1 MSENGLATVILLM
14 REYQKKHDIKDQ
26 CLANTQYA
34 YDCWKQNGVSSVKA
48 KAVIALGEND
58 EGDLVLVMGHVL
70 LSVDGSYFEPSYRV
84 FSLKNVAYYDSIK
97 DLKDNVSNALLKQH
111 DLRQILKHHISF
123 VKLAEGINNGEL
135 LMCDETYYHKQADYV
150 EDFFKAKKLC
160 T

>member
-1 MSENGLATVILLM
+1 MSESALASVILLM

-26 CLANTQYA
+26 CLTNTQYA
-34 YDCWKQNGVSSVKA
+34 YDCWKNMGVPSVKA
-48 KAVIALGEND
+48 KAVIALGEID
-58 EGDLVLVMGHVL
+58 DGVLVLVMGHVL
-70 LSVDGSYFEPSYRV
+70 LSVDGLYFEPSYRV

-97 DLKDNVSNALLKQH
+97 DLKDNVSNDLLKQY

-135 LMCDETYYHKQADYV
+135 LICDKKYYDDQADYV

>member
-1 MSENGLATVILLM
+1 MSESAIATVILIM

-26 CLANTQYA
+26 CLTNTQFA
-34 YDCWKQNGVSSVKA
+34 YDCWKHNGVPSVKA

-58 EGDLVLVMGHVL
+58 EGDLVLVMGHAI
-70 LSVDGSYFEPSYRV
+70 LSVDGLYFEPSYQV

-97 DLKDNVSNALLKQH
+97 DLKDSVSNAILKRY

-135 LMCDETYYHKQADYV
+135 LICDKKYYDDQADYV
-150 EDFFKAKKLC
+150 EDFFKAKKI
-160 T
+160 